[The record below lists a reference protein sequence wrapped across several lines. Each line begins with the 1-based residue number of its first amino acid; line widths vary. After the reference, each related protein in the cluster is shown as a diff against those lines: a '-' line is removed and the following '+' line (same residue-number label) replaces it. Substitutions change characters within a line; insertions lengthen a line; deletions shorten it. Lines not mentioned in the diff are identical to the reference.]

1 MSEELT
7 RSKAVLVIVDMQER
21 LMPAMSNAEQATRA
35 ARIIAAGTRVLDIP
49 VIVTE
54 QNPSR
59 LGPTLAE
66 IAAEAE
72 DSVKLEKLSFSCC
85 GAGGFLD
92 ILRGYGRSQVLLAGI
107 ETHVCIYQTARDLL
121 AEGLSVQLVADAITS
136 RLPEH
141 RELAMRRME
150 SLGASITS
158 SEMALFEML
167 GVAEGDAFKAILN
180 IVR

>member
-1 MSEELT
+1 M
-7 RSKAVLVIVDMQER
+7 
-21 LMPAMSNAEQATRA
+21 
-35 ARIIAAGTRVLDIP
+35 
-49 VIVTE
+49 
-54 QNPSR
+54 
-59 LGPTLAE
+59 
-66 IAAEAE
+66 
-72 DSVKLEKLSFSCC
+72 
-85 GAGGFLD
+85 
-92 ILRGYGRSQVLLAGI
+92 AGI